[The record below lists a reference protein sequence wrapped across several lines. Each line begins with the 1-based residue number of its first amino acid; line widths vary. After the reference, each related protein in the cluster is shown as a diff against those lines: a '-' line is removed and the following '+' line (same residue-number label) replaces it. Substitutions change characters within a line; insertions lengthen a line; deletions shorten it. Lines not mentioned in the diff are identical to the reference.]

1 MKWKFEQIKNM
12 IRESGGGNKKY
23 LSVIDEQGDII
34 YANAQMIRQ
43 LHLKNPRFFKTNFSS
58 LVHPYFH
65 NDFRTSVNSSLRE
78 EETCL
83 VELSLKNS
91 TDHPMR
97 WKFRQLPS
105 DDRKF
110 LLCIGED
117 LPTLSKTSSTQI
129 GDPSLIPSMMQHSP
143 NMAWIVDKDMHL
155 IYANHAFCHYFGLDE
170 TAINKKI
177 DQLIPG
183 TLAESLQLQYLRV
196 METSSSIET
205 ERSVKWANGS
215 ELGFHIDIFPVITPD
230 NIKMAGV
237 QAVNLTDHFAREKQ
251 LRDLNDR
258 LLNLS
263 SVTANAVWE
272 WDLKTGK
279 IFRNEVLL
287 DMIGYPVEHI
297 RGLSWWLRRIHPED
311 RERVENDIR
320 KATENSLKS
329 WEEEYRFQCADG
341 SYIFVRDHQILVY
354 ENGVPVKMIGSL
366 EDITQLK
373 EAQDKLIMEKVEHQ
387 LNLSE
392 TVIQVQEKERTR
404 IGRELHDNVNQ
415 ILGTTKLFMSMV
427 HPVSDE
433 EKEIKD
439 KSIEYLVLAIEEIR
453 KLSKELVTPEMNETN
468 LIESIRK
475 LIAEIEFTT
484 DIRVNFKYDDESELL
499 SPGKKITLFR
509 IAQEQLKNIIKYS
522 QTKKVDIILESPDS
536 MIELR
541 IRDYGIGFDPKKSRN
556 GIGLTNIHERAKF
569 YNGNATITAAPGK
582 GCELHVSIP
591 LYR

>member
-1 MKWKFEQIKNM
+1 MKWKFEQIKNL
-12 IRESGGGNKKY
+12 IRESGEISNRY
-23 LSVIDEQGDII
+23 LTVIDESGDII
-34 YANAQMIRQ
+34 YANAQMVRQ

-58 LVHPYFH
+58 LVHPYFQ
-65 NDFRTSVNSSLRE
+65 NDFLSSVKSSLQE
-78 EETCL
+78 EETYL

-91 TDHPMR
+91 HDHPMR

-105 DDRKF
+105 DEKKF
-110 LLCIGED
+110 LLCIGEEVPA
-117 LPTLSKTSSTQI
+117 LKKVVLAQI
-129 GDPSLIPSMMQHSP
+129 GNEGLLPSLMKHSP
-143 NMAWIVDKDMHL
+143 NMAWVVDHDMQL
-155 IYANHAFCHYFGLDE
+155 VYANHAFCHYFGLDAS
-170 TAINKKI
+170 AISKKI

-183 TLAESLQLQYLRV
+183 TLAESLHQQYMKV
-196 METSSSIET
+196 METDTSLET

-215 ELGFHIDIFPVITPD
+215 ELGFHIDLFPVTAED
-230 NIKMAGV
+230 GSKMTAV
-237 QAVNLTDHFAREKQ
+237 QAVNLSDHFSRERQ

-263 SVTANAVWE
+263 SITANAVWE

-297 RGLSWWLRRIHPED
+297 RGLSWWLRRIHPDD
-311 RERVENDIR
+311 RERVENRI
-320 KATENSLKS
+320 KEATENNQKN

-341 SYIFVRDHQILVY
+341 SYIHVRDHQILVY

-373 EAQDKLIMEKVEHQ
+373 EAQDKLIRENVEHQ

-427 HPVSDE
+427 HPVSDD

-453 KLSKELVTPEMNETN
+453 KLSRELVTPEMKETN
-468 LIESIRK
+468 LVDSIRK
-475 LIAEIEFTT
+475 LISEIEFTT
-484 DIRVNFKYDDESELL
+484 EIRIHFDHDEESEML
-499 SPGKKITLFR
+499 SPGKKLTLFR
-509 IAQEQLKNIIKYS
+509 IVQEQLKNIIKYS
-522 QTKKVDIILESPDS
+522 QTKKVDITLKSPDS
-536 MIELR
+536 MIELTV
-541 IRDYGIGFDPKKSRN
+541 RDYGIGFDPKKSRN

-569 YNGNATITAAPGK
+569 YNGTADIKSAPGK
-582 GCELHVSIP
+582 GCTLFVAIP

>member
-1 MKWKFEQIKNM
+1 M
-12 IRESGGGNKKY
+12 
-23 LSVIDEQGDII
+23 
-34 YANAQMIRQ
+34 
-43 LHLKNPRFFKTNFSS
+43 
-58 LVHPYFH
+58 
-65 NDFRTSVNSSLRE
+65 
-78 EETCL
+78 
-83 VELSLKNS
+83 
-91 TDHPMR
+91 
-97 WKFRQLPS
+97 
-105 DDRKF
+105 
-110 LLCIGED
+110 
-117 LPTLSKTSSTQI
+117 
-129 GDPSLIPSMMQHSP
+129 
-143 NMAWIVDKDMHL
+143 
-155 IYANHAFCHYFGLDE
+155 
-170 TAINKKI
+170 
-177 DQLIPG
+177 
-183 TLAESLQLQYLRV
+183 
-196 METSSSIET
+196 
-205 ERSVKWANGS
+205 KWANGS
-215 ELGFHIDIFPVITPD
+215 ELGFHIDIFPVTGSD
-230 NIKMAGV
+230 DSKMAGV
-237 QAVNLTDHFAREKQ
+237 QAVNLSDHFAREKQ

-263 SVTANAVWE
+263 SITANAVWE

-297 RGLSWWLRRIHPED
+297 RGLSWWLRRIHPDD

-320 KATENSLKS
+320 KATESNLKS
-329 WEEEYRFQCADG
+329 WQEEYRFQCADG
-341 SYIFVRDHQILVY
+341 TYIYVRDHQILVY

-387 LNLSE
+387 LNLSK

-453 KLSKELVTPEMNETN
+453 KLSRELVTPEMGETN
-468 LIESIRK
+468 LVESIRK
-475 LIAEIEFTT
+475 LISEIEFTT
-484 DIRVNFKYDDESELL
+484 DIRINFKHDNESELL
-499 SPGKKITLFR
+499 SAGKKITLFR

-541 IRDYGIGFDPKKSRN
+541 IRDYGVGFDPKKSRN

-569 YNGNATITAAPGK
+569 YNGTATITAAPGK
-582 GCELHVSIP
+582 GCELAVSIP